1 MIILDANKPQSCTK
15 LFIFGS
21 VSPVLNKA
29 CIKPVWAGSSAQLS
43 YTAHKL
49 VPYLQIPVLAS
60 ISINWLLG
68 FLLHAGG
75 SSPAEMCC
83 SSQPPIFFRL
93 CRSSSLHPVKSRLPA
108 TSLPLQVLFL
118 APWCSSL
125 ADFAVKLNFFFNI
138 LPCTIKQDVLLLIF
152 VFLLSNPSNWNIM
165 PHKWSIQ
172 TQVETRQQCPRSEQ
186 TQMRVIRF
194 VHVHN

>member
-1 MIILDANKPQSCTK
+1 MIILEANKPQSCTK

-75 SSPAEMCC
+75 SSPAETCC

-125 ADFAVKLNFFFNI
+125 ADFAVKLNFFSTFYHVQLSKMSCCWFLSFSSQTPQTEI
-138 LPCTIKQDVLLLIF
+138 LCLTNEAYKL
-152 VFLLSNPSNWNIM
+152 
-165 PHKWSIQ
+165 K
-172 TQVETRQQCPRSEQ
+172 
-186 TQMRVIRF
+186 
-194 VHVHN
+194 